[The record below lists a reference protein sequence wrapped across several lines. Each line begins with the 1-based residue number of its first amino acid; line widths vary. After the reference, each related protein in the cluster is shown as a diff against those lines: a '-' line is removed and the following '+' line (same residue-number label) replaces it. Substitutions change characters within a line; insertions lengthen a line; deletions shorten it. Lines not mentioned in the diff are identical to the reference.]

1 MRNTP
6 LLDLE
11 LDAID
16 WDAPT
21 GFPPEEHDNQ
31 TAADKHPALY
41 EFIGEMAELIPEELA
56 SRPPPQYERKPQ
68 QEIGVAPP
76 KLRE

>member
-1 MRNTP
+1 MRNTQ

-21 GFPPEEHDNQ
+21 GFPPEEHYNQ
-31 TAADKHPALY
+31 TTADKHPALH

-56 SRPPPQYERKPQ
+56 WNGFTAAFNRYEGKR
-68 QEIGVAPP
+68 
-76 KLRE
+76 RH